1 MVFVSDCGGKESVY
15 GFFMRFKGVKCQS
28 SINLLVHKFRLSLP
42 LLAKH
47 FSAIHLRP
55 FLAPIQSNTIT
66 TPCSINLSR
75 SPSQIFKQ
83 TCEKTQ
89 TLIIFSDFASQS
101 QTPEL
106 PHHAPNSLAHIHRSI
121 RPYFLYTPLPYDG
134 DVRLARHLFCI
145 PLWFADASTLCFMLS
160 TMMFSSRGS
169 NAISRWLWTITPLLT
184 ITARSM
190 NSIIIVRGS
199 RRQPSRNP

>member
-1 MVFVSDCGGKESVY
+1 MCEGVRYFEGEMVFVSDCGGKESVY

-83 TCEKTQ
+83 TCENTQ

-134 DVRLARHLFCI
+134 DVRLARQTKVLH
-145 PLWFADASTLCFMLS
+145 DDED
-160 TMMFSSRGS
+160 SREVVHRDQRQGFH
-169 NAISRWLWTITPLLT
+169 RVV
-184 ITARSM
+184 ARVLQLDYFLRSY
-190 NSIIIVRGS
+190 
-199 RRQPSRNP
+199 